1 MRFLLFVALA
11 LLTVLATAQEQV
23 PLADRVQGW
32 FNKAKEYIP
41 TATPVVPPVQKVAE
55 KQKLPEKAVTPFSL
69 NNWHSAL
76 EPSSEAQDWLLFTT
90 GGNKT
95 CFGRCDRA
103 EKAFNV
109 RLEGSWLV
117 R

>member
-1 MRFLLFVALA
+1 MRFLLVVALA
-11 LLTVLATAQEQV
+11 VLTVLATAQEQV

-41 TATPVVPPVQKVAE
+41 TATPVVPAPKVAE
-55 KQKLPEKAVTPFSL
+55 KIAEKVVTPFSL
-69 NNWHSAL
+69 DNWQSNL
-76 EPSSEAQDWLLFTT
+76 EPSSEAQDWLVFIT

-95 CFGRCDRA
+95 CFGRCERA

-109 RLEGSWLV
+109 RLEKERVLKCG
-117 R
+117 